1 MEPTFTKADVGCYL
15 DSARGVY
22 IGEEIQASAA
32 LHGWSPAGGV
42 IPCDHEECTGR
53 TARGIFYGHLEDDHG
68 TFYHEATSEAE
79 DHLNGLTAD
88 DVWFGSNESGDW
100 GLWPLT
106 ENEEES

>member
-32 LHGWSPAGGV
+32 LHGWAPEAPEGV
-42 IPCDHEECTGR
+42 VPCDHEECE
-53 TARGIFYGHLEDDHG
+53 RGQPHEEFDHG
-68 TFYHEATSEAE
+68 ILYDEATTEAE
-79 DHLNGLTAD
+79 DFLNGLTAD
-88 DVWFGSNESGDW
+88 DVWFGPTESGDW

>member
-32 LHGWSPAGGV
+32 LHGWAPADGE
-42 IPCDHEECTGR
+42 IPCDHDKCR
-53 TARGIFYGHLEDDHG
+53 WWVAHSEDDHG
-68 TFYHEATSEAE
+68 THYHEATTEAE

>member
-22 IGEEIQASAA
+22 IGEAVQASAA
-32 LHGWSPAGGV
+32 LPGWSPAAGV
-42 IPCDHEECTGR
+42 VACDHEDCE
-53 TARGIFYGHLEDDHG
+53 AAHEEADHG
-68 TFYHEATSEAE
+68 TLYDEATTEAE